1 MKLSDIALA
10 TGGTS
15 NDGCVRVSA
24 AARRNPIL
32 DDLEKRVQKVLGPSK
47 PNHEF
52 QINGAN
58 GGYRLELAE
67 LTSPKG
73 GSDVSPR
80 LPAKAL
86 VEWVNAYL
94 SGFQFGKTG
103 RMI

>member
-1 MKLSDIALA
+1 MKLSDIATA
-10 TGGTS
+10 TGGS
-15 NDGCVRVSA
+15 CNDGCVRVAA

-32 DDLEKRVQKVLGPSK
+32 DDLEKRVQKKLVLPGY
-47 PNHEF
+47 EF

-58 GGYRLELAE
+58 GGYRLERVE
-67 LTSPKG
+67 TESPKG
-73 GSDVSPR
+73 SSGVSPR

-94 SGFQFGKTG
+94 AGFSFGKTG